1 MHLKS
6 LKVLH
11 INGDEQ
17 KIKDFLQGQ
26 VSSDILSLEN
36 NYSQLS
42 CICDQKGLVMAEF
55 IIKKIDY
62 QFKII
67 IDESLA
73 DIFIEDLV
81 PYAKFF
87 GVTFTKGE
95 EMINGSIQINTSKI
109 NNDTFYLHNMDFGLQ
124 IKIST
129 DSSLISSE
137 ISYQEWLVAN
147 KLLSNY
153 QMCAE
158 DVGLYRP
165 LELNYDKLR
174 VSYTK
179 GCFRGQEIIARMH
192 YLGVN
197 RRTFCTVIEDTN
209 HPIGLDIKI
218 TGDRISYKNYD
229 IYNCY
234 IENTVKEK
242 IESQENHQLIQATTN

>member
-11 INGDEQ
+11 IKGDEQ

-36 NYSQLS
+36 NYAQLS
-42 CICDQKGLVMAEF
+42 CICNQKGLVMAEF
-55 IIKKIDY
+55 IIKKIDS

-67 IDESLA
+67 IDGSLA
-73 DIFIEDLV
+73 DIFIEDLA

-87 GVTFTKGE
+87 GVTFTEGE
-95 EMINGSIQINTSKI
+95 EMIKGTVQRNASEI
-109 NNDTFYLHNMDFGLQ
+109 NNDTFYLYNMDFGLQ
-124 IKIST
+124 MEISN
-129 DSSLISSE
+129 DLSLIPSE

-209 HPIGLDIKI
+209 HPIEI
-218 TGDRISYKNYD
+218 RYKNYW
-229 IYNCY
+229 
-234 IENTVKEK
+234 
-242 IESQENHQLIQATTN
+242 

>member
-197 RRTFCTVIEDTN
+197 RRTFCTVLKT
-209 HPIGLDIKI
+209 L
-218 TGDRISYKNYD
+218 
-229 IYNCY
+229 
-234 IENTVKEK
+234 
-242 IESQENHQLIQATTN
+242 TTL

>member
-11 INGDEQ
+11 IKGDEQ

-55 IIKKIDY
+55 IIKKIDS

-73 DIFIEDLV
+73 DIFIEDLA

-87 GVTFTKGE
+87 GVTFTEGE
-95 EMINGSIQINTSKI
+95 EMIKGSVQINASEI
-109 NNDTFYLHNMDFGLQ
+109 NNDTFYLYNMDFGLQ
-124 IKIST
+124 VEIRN
-129 DSSLISSE
+129 DLSLIASE

-153 QMCAE
+153 QMCAG

-209 HPIGLDIKI
+209 HPIELDIKI
-218 TGDRISYKNYD
+218 TGDRISHKNYD

-234 IENTVKEK
+234 IEKTVKDK
-242 IESQENHQLIQATTN
+242 IKSQENHQLIQATTN

>member
-1 MHLKS
+1 
-6 LKVLH
+6 
-11 INGDEQ
+11 
-17 KIKDFLQGQ
+17 
-26 VSSDILSLEN
+26 
-36 NYSQLS
+36 
-42 CICDQKGLVMAEF
+42 
-55 IIKKIDY
+55 
-62 QFKII
+62 
-67 IDESLA
+67 
-73 DIFIEDLV
+73 
-81 PYAKFF
+81 
-87 GVTFTKGE
+87 
-95 EMINGSIQINTSKI
+95 
-109 NNDTFYLHNMDFGLQ
+109 
-124 IKIST
+124 
-129 DSSLISSE
+129 
-137 ISYQEWLVAN
+137 
-147 KLLSNY
+147 
-153 QMCAE
+153 MCAE

-209 HPIGLDIKI
+209 HPIELDIKI

>member
-11 INGDEQ
+11 IKGDEQ

-55 IIKKIDY
+55 IIKKIDS

-87 GVTFTKGE
+87 GVTFSKGE
-95 EMINGSIQINTSKI
+95 EMIKGSIQINTSEI
-109 NNDTFYLHNMDFGLQ
+109 NNDMFYLHNMDFGLQ

-129 DSSLISSE
+129 DSSLIPSE

-153 QMCAE
+153 QMSAE

-209 HPIGLDIKI
+209 HPIELDIKI
-218 TGDRISYKNYD
+218 TGDRINHKNYD

-242 IESQENHQLIQATTN
+242 IKSQENHQLIQAITN

>member
-11 INGDEQ
+11 IKGDEQ

-55 IIKKIDY
+55 IIKKIDS

-87 GVTFTKGE
+87 GVTFSKGE
-95 EMINGSIQINTSKI
+95 EMIKGSIQINTSEI
-109 NNDTFYLHNMDFGLQ
+109 NNDMFYLHNMDFGLQ
-124 IKIST
+124 IKISI
-129 DSSLISSE
+129 DSSLIPSE

-153 QMCAE
+153 QMSAE

-209 HPIGLDIKI
+209 HPIELDIKI
-218 TGDRISYKNYD
+218 TGDRINHKNYD

-242 IESQENHQLIQATTN
+242 IKSQENHQLIQAITN

>member
-11 INGDEQ
+11 IKGDEQ

-36 NYSQLS
+36 NYAQLS
-42 CICDQKGLVMAEF
+42 CICNQKGLVMAEF
-55 IIKKIDY
+55 IIKKIDS

-67 IDESLA
+67 IDGSLA
-73 DIFIEDLV
+73 DIFIEDLA

-87 GVTFTKGE
+87 GVTFTEGE
-95 EMINGSIQINTSKI
+95 EMIKGTIQINASEI
-109 NNDTFYLHNMDFGLQ
+109 NNDTFYLYNMDFGLQ
-124 IKIST
+124 MEISN
-129 DSSLISSE
+129 DLSLIPSE

-209 HPIGLDIKI
+209 HHIELDIKI
-218 TGDRISYKNYD
+218 TVDRISYKNYD
-229 IYNCY
+229 IYNCC